1 MILILLERLRE
12 ILGEE
17 NVKINHSLKDYTT
30 FKIGG
35 PAQYFVTPSTEE
47 ELLSVVNLAQTEKV
61 PFFLLGKGSNILISD
76 EGYRGII
83 INLTEKWNKIIVEGD
98 RIYGQ
103 SGATLTDLSKTALEH
118 SLTGFEFAVGIPGSF
133 GGGIFMNAGAYEGQ
147 ISDVLEK
154 AWVIRDGKIVTIEKD
169 QMEFGYRKSVFQKH
183 NDIIIKGCIKLKKGD
198 YNQIKIKMDELTKKR
213 EEKQPLELPSAGS
226 VFKRPP
232 GYFAGKLIE
241 DSGLRGYSIG
251 GAQVS
256 EKHCG
261 FIVNKGG
268 ATAQDVKDLIQYIQK
283 TVKEKFGVEL
293 EREVKYL

>member
-1 MILILLERLRE
+1 MVLEKELKA

-17 NVKINHSLKDYTT
+17 NLKINHPLKDYTT

-35 PAQYFVTPSTEE
+35 PADYFATPSTEE
-47 ELLSVVNLAQTEKV
+47 ALLQLINYAKEFNI
-61 PFFLLGKGSNILISD
+61 PFFVLGKGSNILISD

-83 INLTEKWNKIIVEGD
+83 INLTEKLNKITGED
-98 RIYGQ
+98 ERIYAQ
-103 SGATLTDLSKTALEH
+103 SGATLTDISKKALEH
-118 SLTGFEFAVGIPGSF
+118 SLTGFEFAIGIPGSF

-147 ISDVLEK
+147 MSDVVERV
-154 AWVIRDGKIVTIEKD
+154 WVIRNGEIVPIDKEE
-169 QMEFGYRKSVFQKH
+169 MEFGYRKSIFQKY
-183 NDIIIKGCIKLKKGD
+183 NDIIIKGCIKLQKGD
-198 YNQIKIKMDELTKKR
+198 YNQIKAKMDELTQKR

-226 VFKRPP
+226 VFKRPQ

-241 DSGLRGYSIG
+241 DSGLRGYRIG

-261 FIVNKGG
+261 FIVNTGG

-293 EREVKYL
+293 EREVKYLES